1 MPRTGAYRPADR
13 DAVIAL
19 WSRVFP
25 ADPVPAER
33 FDALLAAAGP
43 DALTLAWEDTEP
55 AGFVLAQAERPPGAP
70 PGVSGGPARPSGG
83 AARGWLTA
91 FGVRDGSRRRGL
103 GRALIDAAVARLRAA
118 GCAAVRTGGP
128 GEAYLVPGVD
138 TAAYPAAAPLLGA
151 AGFRPAGTVHGMARG
166 LPAPLSPAEPPD
178 GVRYRAPAPGELPAL
193 AAMVAAALSP
203 SWASVVRA
211 APPELLLVA
220 YAGRQPVGFAGSD
233 LYAGCPGRFGPI
245 GVSGDWRGSG
255 IGRGLLDRTLTAMR
269 DRGHRRAW
277 FLWAPDSP
285 AGQAMYRS
293 AGFATDRSFQ
303 LLDLD
308 LHG

>member
-1 MPRTGAYRPADR
+1 MPRMGAYRPADR

-43 DALTLAWEDTEP
+43 DALTLAWEDAEP
-55 AGFVLAQAERPPGAP
+55 AGFVLAQAERPPGAL
-70 PGVSGGPARPSGG
+70 PGVAGGPAGASGSP
-83 AARGWLTA
+83 ARGWLTA

-118 GCAAVRTGGP
+118 GCATVRTGGP

-166 LPAPLSPAEPPD
+166 LSAPLPPADPPA